1 MFHYTNTLSFMLD
14 PELQSSKG
22 RGCLNVYHLLF
33 YHVTLIFEFSIPPP
47 LFRSARAIKTIF
59 FIDLASRVESIE
71 LEVNYAW

>member
-1 MFHYTNTLSFMLD
+1 MFHYTNTLSFASD

-22 RGCLNVYHLLF
+22 RGCLNVYFLLF

>member
-22 RGCLNVYHLLF
+22 RECLNVYLLLF
-33 YHVTLIFEFSIPPP
+33 YHVTLIFELSIPPP

-71 LEVNYAW
+71 LEINYAW

>member
-1 MFHYTNTLSFMLD
+1 MFHYTNTLSFASD

-22 RGCLNVYHLLF
+22 RGCLNVYFSLF
-33 YHVTLIFEFSIPPP
+33 YHVTLIFELSIPPP
-47 LFRSARAIKTIF
+47 LFRSARAIQTIF

>member
-1 MFHYTNTLSFMLD
+1 MLD
-14 PELQSSKG
+14 PELQGSKG
-22 RGCLNVYHLLF
+22 RGCLNVYLLLF

-47 LFRSARAIKTIF
+47 LFRSARAIQTIF

>member
-14 PELQSSKG
+14 PELQGSKG
-22 RGCLNVYHLLF
+22 RGCLNVYLLLF
-33 YHVTLIFEFSIPPP
+33 YHVTLIIEFSIPLLFLDPRVP
-47 LFRSARAIKTIF
+47 LKQFF

>member
-14 PELQSSKG
+14 PELQRSKG
-22 RGCLNVYHLLF
+22 RGCLNVYLLLF